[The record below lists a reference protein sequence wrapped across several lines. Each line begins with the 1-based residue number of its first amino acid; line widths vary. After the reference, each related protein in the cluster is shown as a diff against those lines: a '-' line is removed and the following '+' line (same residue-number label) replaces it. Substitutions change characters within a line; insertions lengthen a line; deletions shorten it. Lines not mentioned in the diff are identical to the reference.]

1 MPGTSV
7 FLLHRR
13 KEDLFPPACAAGVWT
28 ETYNM
33 KVLVFGAGIIGSY
46 LTHILCLAGNEVTL
60 LARGSWKDTLE
71 ENGLRIHHV
80 IQGRTTIDHPRIIE
94 SIDPE
99 EYYNAIF
106 VAMPCSE
113 VVNVLDAIAGAN
125 TPIVVMVGNTLQSK
139 EMSSYIR
146 RNSPV
151 KKVVLFGFQA
161 TGGSK
166 EHDHMECVRLGAA
179 GMEIGF
185 LDRTASDKLKL
196 RLAHMFRGTR
206 YTLTWHDN
214 MYAYQ
219 VCHVASV
226 LPLAYITYSA
236 NGDFSKTTAE
246 QRTLSINASKE
257 AYGLIRSLN
266 IPIVPEN
273 DADFYDKSINR
284 NAMSGIYLLASRT
297 PIGDMA
303 IAGHCRHAV
312 AEMETLDRSFEE
324 LRQLNPDFPM
334 PTWDSL
340 RDAMP
345 PWPTL
350 HHAFRTSS
358 RNFDGELADFRETH
372 IYETVDVDGTGF
384 RCLLCGEGSKVL
396 VFLAGGTGMSELW
409 FPYITALENE
419 YRILTFDYPD
429 DLRTNDELAH
439 GIAGLLDALDIPKA
453 VFVGTSYGGCLAQ
466 ILAEKYPERTD
477 ALILMSTAALS
488 ESTISSLKMKYEKM
502 ADPIMWALKH
512 IPYGALK
519 PLTYRSYLKHVG
531 HATIDE
537 YAYIKSEFRHV
548 VSNFTKERDAHMRG
562 LLVDLL
568 YAEPHVRDDFAYL
581 DGRVMLLLP
590 KNNNAFIRELH
601 ENLIEM
607 MPNPKVIDQ
616 IEGGH
621 LVEMLRADD
630 YLRAIEKFAGALRD
644 CAEAEDVPMSASEE
658 PTEAADPSDDQERAD
673 DPSDIE

>member
-1 MPGTSV
+1 
-7 FLLHRR
+7 
-13 KEDLFPPACAAGVWT
+13 
-28 ETYNM
+28 
-33 KVLVFGAGIIGSY
+33 
-46 LTHILCLAGNEVTL
+46 
-60 LARGSWKDTLE
+60 
-71 ENGLRIHHV
+71 
-80 IQGRTTIDHPRIIE
+80 
-94 SIDPE
+94 
-99 EYYNAIF
+99 
-106 VAMPCSE
+106 
-113 VVNVLDAIAGAN
+113 
-125 TPIVVMVGNTLQSK
+125 
-139 EMSSYIR
+139 
-146 RNSPV
+146 
-151 KKVVLFGFQA
+151 
-161 TGGSK
+161 
-166 EHDHMECVRLGAA
+166 
-179 GMEIGF
+179 
-185 LDRTASDKLKL
+185 
-196 RLAHMFRGTR
+196 
-206 YTLTWHDN
+206 
-214 MYAYQ
+214 
-219 VCHVASV
+219 
-226 LPLAYITYSA
+226 
-236 NGDFSKTTAE
+236 
-246 QRTLSINASKE
+246 
-257 AYGLIRSLN
+257 
-266 IPIVPEN
+266 
-273 DADFYDKSINR
+273 
-284 NAMSGIYLLASRT
+284 
-297 PIGDMA
+297 
-303 IAGHCRHAV
+303 
-312 AEMETLDRSFEE
+312 
-324 LRQLNPDFPM
+324 
-334 PTWDSL
+334 
-340 RDAMP
+340 
-345 PWPTL
+345 
-350 HHAFRTSS
+350 
-358 RNFDGELADFRETH
+358 
-372 IYETVDVDGTGF
+372 
-384 RCLLCGEGSKVL
+384 
-396 VFLAGGTGMSELW
+396 MSELW

-419 YRILTFDYPD
+419 YRILTFDYPE

-439 GIAGLLDALDIPKA
+439 GIAGLLDTLDIPKA

-502 ADPIMWALKH
+502 ADPIMWTLKH

-630 YLRAIEKFAGALRD
+630 YLRAIEEFAGALRD

>member
-1 MPGTSV
+1 
-7 FLLHRR
+7 
-13 KEDLFPPACAAGVWT
+13 
-28 ETYNM
+28 M
-33 KVLVFGAGIIGSY
+33 KVLVYGAGIIGSY

-80 IQGRTTIDHPRIIE
+80 IQGRTTVDHPRIIE

-99 EYYNAIF
+99 EYYNAVF
-106 VAMPCSE
+106 VAMPCNE
-113 VVNVLDAIAGAN
+113 VVNVLDTIAGAN

-166 EHDHMECVRLGAA
+166 EHDHMECVRLGSS

-206 YTLTWHDN
+206 YTLTWHNN
-214 MYAYQ
+214 MYAYH

-226 LPLAYITYSA
+226 LPLAYITYSV

-246 QRTLSINASKE
+246 QRSLSINASKE

-324 LRQLNPDFPM
+324 LRQMNPDFPM
-334 PTWDSL
+334 PIWDSL

-350 HHAFRTSS
+350 HHAFKASS
-358 RNFDGELADFRETH
+358 RNFDGELADFRDTH
-372 IYETVDVDGTGF
+372 IYETVDVGYTSF

-429 DLRTNDELAH
+429 DLRTNDVLAH
-439 GIAGLLDALDIPKA
+439 GIAGLLDVLDIPKA
-453 VFVGTSYGGCLAQ
+453 VFIGASYGGCLAQ

-488 ESTISSLKMKYEKM
+488 ESTISTLKMKYEKM
-502 ADPIMWALKH
+502 ADPIMWTLKH

-519 PLTYRSYLKHVG
+519 SLTYRSYLKHVD

-548 VSNFTKERDAHMRG
+548 VSNYTREQDALMRG
-562 LLVDLL
+562 LLIDLL
-568 YAEPHVRDDFAYL
+568 YTEPHVRDDFAYL

-590 KNNNAFIRELH
+590 KKNKAFVRELH
-601 ENLIEM
+601 KNLIEM
-607 MPNPKVIDQ
+607 MTDPKVIDQ

-621 LVEMLRADD
+621 LAEMLHVED
-630 YLRAIEKFAGALRD
+630 YVQAIEEFMYTLDDREEA
-644 CAEAEDVPMSASEE
+644 AEAAMSAPDDLEE
-658 PTEAADPSDDQERAD
+658 AD
-673 DPSDIE
+673 DPSESMPNEYPGADNLSDFE